1 MVLEVNENNF
11 SEITSDGVV
20 VLDFFATWCGP
31 CRLLG
36 STLDKIAAERSDV
49 KFGKCNIEDNPSLA
63 EQFGVRN
70 IPFVVYFKDGEAVD
84 GIAGLQTEKQLLEK
98 IDSLV

>member
-1 MVLEVNENNF
+1 MVEAVTDANF
-11 SEITSDGVV
+11 DEKISEGVSLV
-20 VLDFFATWCGP
+20 DFWATWCGP

-36 STLDKIAAERSDV
+36 TTLDKIATERSDV
-49 KFGKCNIEDNPSLA
+49 KIGKCNIEDNPSLA
-63 EQFGVRN
+63 EQFGISN

-98 IDSLV
+98 IDSLL